1 MQFFSFNRSKFCILC
16 NWYFDL
22 VIESNKKK
30 LLKEFRSQVSQK
42 YGVTA
47 QNVINAQLLRL
58 SKLPKIN
65 QKILDEIEE
74 SITQRLNGTFDNQK
88 GIFIL
93 WFLDAT
99 TLHQSLRS
107 KTGIRKEKASKPN
120 MDLLDI

>member
-1 MQFFSFNRSKFCILC
+1 MEN
-16 NWYFDL
+16 
-22 VIESNKKK
+22 NKKK

-88 GIFIL
+88 GIFNFMI
-93 WFLDAT
+93 FRCNN
-99 TLHQSLRS
+99 SSS
-107 KTGIRKEKASKPN
+107 KSTK
-120 MDLLDI
+120 